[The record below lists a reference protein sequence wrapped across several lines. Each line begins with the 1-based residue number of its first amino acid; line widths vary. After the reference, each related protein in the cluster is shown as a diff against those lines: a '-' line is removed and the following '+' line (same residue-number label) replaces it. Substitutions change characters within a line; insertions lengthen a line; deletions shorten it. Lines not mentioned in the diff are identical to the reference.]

1 MAATNIYEI
10 IDYINETAKS
20 TVERG
25 EMWEKV
31 TTYYLRSDPQQRQV
45 MGDVWRW
52 ADAPTNDG
60 QQDTGIDIV
69 SEYTVDYSED
79 VRYWAVQC
87 KNYSPKHKYDLKDVS
102 TFFSKAQADKRYAGY
117 VLSLTSDLITK
128 NLEDLCGQNGTTVIT
143 PSVMAMSNIDWSGV
157 FSSSSAGE
165 RDTYDLREHQRDA
178 VQQIN
183 AAFQLH
189 DRCKAIMACGSGKTL
204 MSLRLAEDRCF
215 GGDVLFAAPSIALVA
230 QAMREWTNQSRTDL
244 RTLVVCSD
252 AKASRTNTSDM
263 ILDSASDLA
272 YPSTGTGRTGTTPT
286 SWPAFTFTRRR

>member
-1 MAATNIYEI
+1 MTARTIYEV
-10 IDYINETAKS
+10 IDYIDETAKS

-52 ADAPTNDG
+52 SDAPTNDG

-117 VLSLTSDLITK
+117 VLSLTSDFITK
-128 NLEDLCGQNGTTVIT
+128 NLEDLCEQNGTTVIT

-157 FSSSSAGE
+157 FSSGSAGE
-165 RDTYDLREHQRDA
+165 RLDFNGRFSR
-178 VQQIN
+178 
-183 AAFQLH
+183 
-189 DRCKAIMACGSGKTL
+189 ACGSVQRATEATYVIGWGAATKDLTC
-204 MSLRLAEDRCF
+204 MSVIDGAAGEELLSVSIDDPQNFTYRC
-215 GGDVLFAAPSIALVA
+215 VYC
-230 QAMREWTNQSRTDL
+230 E
-244 RTLVVCSD
+244 
-252 AKASRTNTSDM
+252 
-263 ILDSASDLA
+263 
-272 YPSTGTGRTGTTPT
+272 
-286 SWPAFTFTRRR
+286 